1 MYAETTVI
9 YSDILFLI
17 NFSLDFLCLFIAGRI
32 LNCVPKTHRLLI
44 SSVLGGLYSFVP
56 YITEFSVFV
65 SLLLNISSAMLIC
78 FIAFGNRGTKKN
90 LLLFGTF
97 FSTCA
102 LIGGLIT
109 AFYAMSSNY
118 SDGIYAET
126 NAISF
131 CLICLASAGIALAYG
146 MISKKKIHVRSA
158 EIRIYAGN
166 ERFGA
171 RLLVDSGNL
180 VTEPFSSLP
189 VIVISSTALPPPY
202 DTPESEAFP
211 FPIRAIPFN
220 TSAGRS
226 CFLGFRPDKIE
237 ILQPAKKPQRIDAF
251 IGIDTGN
258 RRYSGY
264 DGLMPT
270 SLL

>member
-1 MYAETTVI
+1 MYAEATVI

-32 LNCVPKTHRLLI
+32 FNCSPKTYRLII
-44 SSVLGGLYSFVP
+44 SAFIGGLYSFVP
-56 YITEFSVFV
+56 YVKNFNTFV
-65 SLLLNISSAMLIC
+65 SLLLHIIAAVALC
-78 FIAFGNRGTKKN
+78 FIAFGNRGLKKN

-97 FSTCA
+97 FVTCA
-102 LIGGLIT
+102 LLGGLIT
-109 AFYAMSSNY
+109 AFYSMSSGY

-126 NAISF
+126 DAISF
-131 CLICLASAGIALAYG
+131 ALICMLSAGIALSYG
-146 MISKKKIHVRSA
+146 MISKRRIHIRAS
-158 EIRIYAGN
+158 EIRIYLGG
-166 ERFGA
+166 ERVTA

-189 VIVISSTALPPPY
+189 VIVLSSSVLPPPY
-202 DTPESEAFP
+202 DAPESEDFP
-211 FPIRAIPFN
+211 LPIRAIPFN

-237 ILQPAKKPQRIDAF
+237 ILQLTKKPRRIDAF
-251 IGIDTGN
+251 IGIDTGA

-264 DGLMPT
+264 DGLMPS

>member
-1 MYAETTVI
+1 MYAEATVI

-32 LNCVPKTHRLLI
+32 FNCAPKTHRLLI
-44 SSVLGGLYSFVP
+44 AAAIGGLYSFLP
-56 YITEFSVFV
+56 YVVDLPSPV
-65 SLLLNISSAMLIC
+65 LLLLHIASAMLLC
-78 FIAFGNRGTKKN
+78 FITFGNRGAKKN

-97 FSTCA
+97 FATCA
-102 LIGGLIT
+102 LLGGLIT
-109 AFYAMSSNY
+109 AFYSISGGY

-126 NAISF
+126 DALSF
-131 CLICLASAGIALAYG
+131 CLICLLSASIALAYG
-146 MISKKKIHVRSA
+146 MISKRKIHTRSA
-158 EIRIYAGN
+158 EIRIYAGE

-202 DTPESEAFP
+202 DAPESERFP

-237 ILQPAKKPQRIDAF
+237 ILRPAKKPQRIDAF